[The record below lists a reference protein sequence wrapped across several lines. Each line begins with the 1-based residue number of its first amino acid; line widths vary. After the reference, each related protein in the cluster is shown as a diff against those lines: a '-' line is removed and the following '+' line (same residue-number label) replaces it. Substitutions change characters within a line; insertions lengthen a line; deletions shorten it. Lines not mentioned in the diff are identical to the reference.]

1 MHSDAAT
8 YRAATVGGRG
18 LGRKTLAL
26 LTAGLLALAF
36 GACGEAPTTPESSF
50 GIGQGPPG
58 STIQVT
64 AVREGGELR
73 FVLSDDVVP
82 SGWTTFDFVNETG
95 VTHFIFMSRLGDG
108 ALEGLEEDFQEV
120 SREAYMDAVSLPF
133 QVAWDPFFDR
143 DIDVG
148 EFFVDLAAALPSWL
162 FTDTRPS
169 GGPGLL
175 AGGESSK
182 TTLFL
187 EPGTY
192 AIECYVLGG
201 GGTFHSTRGMVELI
215 EVSDG
220 ESSAGR
226 EPRPTISLSISTAN
240 GIVMDAGN
248 LRPGMH
254 TVGVTFVD
262 NGIYGHGLGHDVHL
276 IRLDAGTT
284 AADVNEWVNYL
295 PLDADLLYDADKRGL
310 TSTGADPG
318 PLTFLGGVQDIQQP
332 LGETAYFHV
341 LLKPGHYAFVAE
353 VPDPAGKNMLV
364 EFTVP

>member
-1 MHSDAAT
+1 MHSDAAA
-8 YRAATVGGRG
+8 YRATPAGSSGF
-18 LGRKTLAL
+18 GRKALAT

-50 GIGQGPPG
+50 AIGQGPPG

-64 AVREGGELR
+64 AVQEGGDLR
-73 FVLSDDVVP
+73 FVLSDDVLP
-82 SGWTTFDFVNETG
+82 SGWVTFDFVNETG
-95 VTHFIFMSRLGDG
+95 ITHFIFMSSLADG
-108 ALEGLEEDFQEV
+108 ALTGLEEDFDEV

-143 DIDVG
+143 DIDVN
-148 EFFVDLAAALPSWL
+148 EFLGDLVAALPAWL

-182 TTLFL
+182 TTLYL

-215 EVSDG
+215 EVTDG
-220 ESSAGR
+220 ESSPQP
-226 EPRPTISLSISTAN
+226 EPRPTISLSISSVD
-240 GIVMDAGN
+240 GIVMDAGK

-262 NGIYGHGLGHDVHL
+262 NTLYGHGQGHDVHF

-284 AADVNEWVNYL
+284 PADVNEWMNYL
-295 PLDADLLYDADKRGL
+295 PLDADLFYDAGKRGL

-318 PLTFLGGVQDIQQP
+318 PLTFLGGVQDIQQLP
-332 LGETAYFHV
+332 GETAYFHV
-341 LLKPGHYAFVAE
+341 LLNPGHYAFVAE
-353 VPDPAGKNMLV
+353 VPDPAGNDMLV